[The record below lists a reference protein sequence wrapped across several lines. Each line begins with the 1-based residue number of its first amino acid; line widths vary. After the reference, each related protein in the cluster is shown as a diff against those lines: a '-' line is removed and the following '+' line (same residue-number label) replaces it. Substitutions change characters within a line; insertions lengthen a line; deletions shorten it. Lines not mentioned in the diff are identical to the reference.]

1 MNDQQLE
8 TAARKLCEIRGIDP
22 ERTVGHGA
30 EPDANGHVP
39 AVMLYSP
46 AWHLVAR
53 EIIAFY
59 QVAQAVDFALGG
71 QQFP

>member
-1 MNDQQLE
+1 MTDQQLE
-8 TAARKLCEIRGIDP
+8 TAARKLCEIRGWK
-22 ERTVGHGA
+22 
-30 EPDANGHVP
+30 PDSLDHMSTRFV
-39 AVMLYSP
+39 SP
-46 AWHLVAR
+46 LETALAHCKR